1 MKTNANTIQF
11 KCIGGT
17 MFRVSI
23 HIESESTVVV
33 LFKKIQGILPV
44 LGNWGLRRRLSY
56 VCYLQKRIFLYLY
69 HFQFH
74 HIIRVKS
81 FSFLHSSENYVHFA
95 SSLLSR
101 GKSFNG
107 VFWWIKTF
115 FMQWPLQKQ
124 ARCLCLWEARSGL
137 LMWPGEGL

>member
-1 MKTNANTIQF
+1 
-11 KCIGGT
+11 

-23 HIESESTVVV
+23 HIESESTVVL
-33 LFKKIQGILPV
+33 LFKKIHGFFARFGKLGSAQKIV
-44 LGNWGLRRRLSY
+44 LCVLSS
-56 VCYLQKRIFLYLY
+56 KKNFPLY

-81 FSFLHSSENYVHFA
+81 FSFLYSSENYEHFA

-107 VFWWIKTF
+107 VF
-115 FMQWPLQKQ
+115 
-124 ARCLCLWEARSGL
+124 
-137 LMWPGEGL
+137 